1 MGVRVV
7 PFMFAKNRNVTNYKL
22 QTVYKNYTLYAK
34 KTKRLYG
41 IYKKYISKKW
51 LLFYK

>member
-22 QTVYKNYTLYAK
+22 QTVYRLYVK